1 MWSARAAAAARQIS
15 GSNLRARDDQPADV
29 AFLAAG
35 TPAARKAREVSQVG
49 SVRQLESVMVESKK
63 DEWRSAAS
71 YAGTGY
77 TAHHTVRS
85 EDVARELDVDP
96 AKGLAAC
103 EAEERLARYGPN
115 ALQEERPK
123 SVLEMLLGQF
133 KDFLVLILIA
143 STFIAAL
150 LGELLDAGVILAIV
164 VLNAIMGLIQERRAE
179 KALSALKKMA
189 APVATALRDGRA
201 VRVPAASLVPGDVV
215 ILQTGDLVP
224 ADLRLVEAVNLQAD
238 EAALT
243 GESVPVE
250 KDANALL
257 ELKSPLGDRIN
268 MAYMGTVV
276 TYGRGKGIVS
286 ATGMST
292 EIGRIAKLIST
303 CEEEETPLQRKLGA
317 FGKWLGLACLAIC
330 AVVFVLGLLRGEAP
344 FEMFMTAVS
353 LAVAAI
359 PEGLPAI
366 VTVVLALGVQKMIA
380 KNAIIRRL
388 PAVETLG
395 CATFVCSDKTGT
407 LTENKMLARK
417 VVLASGEV
425 FEVTGT
431 GYEPRGEFRRISQEG
446 EVTTVDAPLADERL
460 RLLVSIGA
468 GCNDASLE
476 REQKT
481 GAYGV
486 VGDPTEGALVVLAE
500 KAGLPV
506 DNLRQSAPRVQEIPF
521 DSRRKRMTTIHK
533 LGGEYHAFVKGAP
546 DILLALSSHYLDDG
560 TTRPLGDAQRER
572 FGAILEDMAAQGMRV
587 LGMAYRVLEDVPHK
601 PDPTEIENDLVFV
614 GAVGMIDPIREDV
627 KQAVRVCQDAG
638 IRPVMVT
645 GDYPLTARAV
655 ARELGMIG
663 ETGRVVSGAELEDM
677 QDRELENIVMDVS
690 VYARVSPEHKLR
702 IVEAL
707 KRRGQVVAMTGDGV
721 NDAPALRKADI
732 GVAMGIT
739 GTDVAKGASDMVLT
753 DDNFASIVAAIE
765 QGRTIFENIR
775 KFIIYLLSCNIGE
788 LLIFLIAILAGL
800 PRPLVP
806 VQILMINLVT
816 DGLPAL
822 ALGVDPAE
830 PGIMKMPPR
839 DPREGILTGP
849 IIARLV
855 MIGVLIAAATLIP
868 FYIALKAGLP
878 LLRART
884 IAFAVMGFAELWRAL
899 GSRSERRFVWNV
911 SPVSNPQLVA
921 AIAVSALL
929 IVVSVTVG
937 SVARIFEMSPLT
949 GLEWEEI
956 LLASLLPLAGVELT
970 KARLGRATR

>member
-1 MWSARAAAAARQIS
+1 MEAHARPGER
-15 GSNLRARDDQPADV
+15 V
-29 AFLAAG
+29 
-35 TPAARKAREVSQVG
+35 
-49 SVRQLESVMVESKK
+49 
-63 DEWRSAAS
+63 
-71 YAGTGY
+71 
-77 TAHHTVRS
+77 HHTVGF
-85 EDVARELDVDP
+85 EHVARELGVDL
-96 AKGLAAC
+96 ARGLTPS
-103 EAEERLARYGPN
+103 EADERLARYGPN

-123 SVLEMLLGQF
+123 SVFEMLLEQF

-179 KALSALKKMA
+179 RALSALKKMA
-189 APVATALRDGRA
+189 APVATVFREGK
-201 VRVPAASLVPGDVV
+201 VMRVPAASLVPGDVV
-215 ILQTGDLVP
+215 ILQAGDLVP
-224 ADLRLVEAVNLQAD
+224 ADLRLVEAVNLKID

-250 KDANALL
+250 KDANVVLD
-257 ELKSPLGDRIN
+257 LKSPLGDRVN
-268 MAYMGTVV
+268 MAYMGTTV

-292 EIGRIAKLIST
+292 EIGKIAKLIST
-303 CEEEETPLQRKLGA
+303 YEEEETPLQRKLGA
-317 FGKWLGLACLAIC
+317 FGRWLGLACLAIC
-330 AVVFVLGLLRGEAP
+330 AIVFILGLLRGEAP

-380 KNAIIRRL
+380 RNAIIRRL

-407 LTENKMLARK
+407 LTENKMMAKK
-417 VVLASGEV
+417 VMLASGEM

-431 GYEPRGEFRRISQEG
+431 GYEPVGEFRRISQNG
-446 EVTTVDAPLADERL
+446 EATGIDAPLANEHL
-460 RLLVSIGA
+460 KLLLSIGA

-476 REQKT
+476 REEKT
-481 GAYGV
+481 GSYGI

-500 KAGLPV
+500 KAGLSL
-506 DNLRQSAPRVQEIPF
+506 DELRQAAPRVQEIPF

-533 LGGEYHAFVKGAP
+533 IGGKYHAFVKGAP
-546 DILLALSSHYLDDG
+546 DILLSLSSHYIDDG
-560 TTRPLGDAQRER
+560 TIRPLGDAER
-572 FGAILEDMAAQGMRV
+572 SYFRAILEDMAAQGMRV
-587 LGMAYRVLEDVPHK
+587 LGMAYRVLGDIPRE
-601 PDPTEIENDLVFV
+601 PDPAEIENDLVFV
-614 GAVGMIDPIREDV
+614 GAVGMMDPIRQDV
-627 KQAVRVCQDAG
+627 KEAVRVCQDAG

-655 ARELGMIG
+655 ARELGMIE
-663 ETGRVVSGAELEDM
+663 ETGRVVSGPELEDM
-677 QDRELENIVMDVS
+677 QDHELEDIVMDVS

-707 KRRGQVVAMTGDGV
+707 KKRGQVVAMTGDGV

-753 DDNFASIVAAIE
+753 DDNFASIIAAIE

-855 MIGVLIAAATLIP
+855 MIGVLIAIATLLP
-868 FYIALKAGLP
+868 FYLALEAGLP

-884 IAFAVMGFAELWRAL
+884 MAFATMGFAELWRAF
-899 GSRSERRFVWNV
+899 GSRSERRFVWNI
-911 SPVSNPQLVA
+911 SPLSNPQLVV
-921 AIAVSALL
+921 AIGISALL
-929 IVVSVTVG
+929 ILASITVG
-937 SVARIFEMSPLT
+937 GIAEIFQMSPLT
-949 GLEWEEI
+949 GVEWEEI
-956 LLASLLPLAGVELT
+956 FLISLLPLAGVELT
-970 KARLGRATR
+970 KVPLRRATR